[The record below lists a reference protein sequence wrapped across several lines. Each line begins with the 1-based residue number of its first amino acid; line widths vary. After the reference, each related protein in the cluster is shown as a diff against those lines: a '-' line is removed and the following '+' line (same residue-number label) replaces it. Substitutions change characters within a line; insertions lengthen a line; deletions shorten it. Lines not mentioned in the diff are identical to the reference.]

1 MEGSKAGNSSGG
13 KKKRGGKFRR
23 AQLRNMLLTKTVD
36 RLMRGRLRDRHLKQP
51 IELREVELAV
61 PNWPRA
67 FECLYPVT

>member
-51 IELREVELAV
+51 IELREV
-61 PNWPRA
+61 
-67 FECLYPVT
+67 